1 MRNPIKSHSPKRDPA
16 TGRYTIGGNTPVRVW
31 QVFSKIS
38 SVEAEPYRS
47 FKGMGKSME
56 EFETKYIRGTFN
68 PRMYDLVFDGR
79 LDADHNPNCVWDMLQ
94 GGRPIELSQ
103 TMFSLSIGDIIE
115 LDGNGKYLMAVA
127 WGFEDVTPYVKG
139 VF

>member
-1 MRNPIKSHSPKRDPA
+1 MRKHIKSRSAKTDPD
-16 TGRYTIGGNTPVRVW
+16 TGRYTIGGNTKVRVF

-38 SVEAEPYRS
+38 TNEAEPYRA
-47 FKGMGKSME
+47 FKGMGESME

-79 LDADHNPNCVWDMLQ
+79 LDADHNPNRVWDILQ
-94 GGRPIELSQ
+94 GRRPIELSQ
-103 TMFSLSIGDIIE
+103 AMFSLSIGDIVE
-115 LDGNGKYLMAVA
+115 LDGDGKYLMAVA